1 MNYTDDEM
9 IRMLTNECPV
19 YFGQAIEYLKQ
30 QLIAKIYYYIIKNGG
45 AKEDVEEVFND
56 AILVANH
63 YAINKKFRAETN
75 VSGFVSEVAKNIFRR
90 RIRKEKVLPVISV
103 DHMVY
108 DLSNMRADLM
118 ENEALELRIQVV
130 LKVLDQLNAEENAIL
145 FDYYWE
151 GLSMSAIAEK
161 YNFKNAQNA
170 RNKKSKILKKLRSL
184 L

>member
-1 MNYTDDEM
+1 MNYTDAEM
-9 IRMLTNECPV
+9 IRMLKNECPI

-30 QLIAKIYYYIIKNGG
+30 QLIAKIYYYIIRNGG

-63 YAINKKFRAETN
+63 YAVNQKFRAKTN
-75 VSGFVSEVAKNIFRR
+75 VPGFVSEVAKNIFRR
-90 RIRKEKVLPVISV
+90 RIRKEKILPVISV

-108 DLSNMRADLM
+108 DIKNILADVL

-130 LKVLDQLNAEENAIL
+130 LEVIDQLNTEEKAMLN
-145 FDYYWE
+145 DYYWE
-151 GLSMSAIAEK
+151 GLSMSEIAEK